1 MANRFVLWYEFRSLS
16 SHTHTQARKDNTC
29 VQPHGSKS
37 QSTLHGSRPPAEKE
51 HCDNADHVKT
61 SKCNDEGWDCEWM
74 VKKMKNLSK
83 NYSHSVTWH
92 KGYPGCSCWSCVIWY
107 RHSRAVICFW
117 TIVEFLS
124 SLEPWPL
131 LHIWQLRCASGTAIM
146 GIVFIW
152 KCSRLH

>member
-1 MANRFVLWYEFRSLS
+1 MVWIQVTEFTYTHSGTQRQHMCTTTWKQVPVYTARITASSWKRTLW
-16 SHTHTQARKDNTC
+16 QC
-29 VQPHGSKS
+29 
-37 QSTLHGSRPPAEKE
+37 RPE
-51 HCDNADHVKT
+51 CHVKT